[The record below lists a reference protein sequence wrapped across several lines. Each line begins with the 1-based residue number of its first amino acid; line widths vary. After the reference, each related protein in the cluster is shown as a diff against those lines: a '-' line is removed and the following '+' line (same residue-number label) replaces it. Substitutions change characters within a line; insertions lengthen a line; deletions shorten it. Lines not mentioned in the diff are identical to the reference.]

1 MPLAPLARWTALVAA
16 LALAP
21 HAAAGGLDGLMRLR
35 ERRPRVERYG
45 WDKDHDWR
53 NKPILY

>member
-1 MPLAPLARWTALVAA
+1 MAPLARWTALVAA